1 MSLKDLTVISPGT
14 RKLLAITI
22 SVALAAVIFAFFYY
36 RGVNRSE
43 DPRVAKARKY
53 MAEYDRLPGGTDS
66 YVQFHLLD
74 SADLIYRSVPGYGSS
89 FERGVIYNNR
99 GSSILINALYD
110 STLTE
115 SSKIAFLELSVTYA
129 DSAIAVYRNWLDEW
143 EELSE
148 EDIASRL
155 MLEMSEAD
163 PAFAGLNFN
172 SIFRKRVK
180 DMMLAR
186 IETPRRLSVSYTNK
200 GTAYRHMMMPDSA
213 LVWYERALSIWKH
226 NRTAESNLSVL
237 LGGDPVKPG
246 IIESLFPP
254 DRKKK

>member
-43 DPRVAKARKY
+43 DPRVAKAREY
-53 MAEYDRLPGGTDS
+53 MAEYDRLSGGTES
-66 YVQFHLLD
+66 YALFHLLD
-74 SADLIYRSVPGYGSS
+74 SANLIYRRVPGYGSS
-89 FERGVIYNNR
+89 YETGVIYNNK
-99 GSSILINALYD
+99 GSSLLMKALYD
-110 STLTE
+110 SSLTE
-115 SSKIAFLELSVTYA
+115 SGKVAFLELSVTYC
-129 DSAIAVYRNWLDEW
+129 DSAVMVYRNWLDEW
-143 EELSE
+143 EAFSE
-148 EDIASRL
+148 EEVAVKL
-155 MLEMSEAD
+155 TEGMSEND
-163 PAFAGLNFN
+163 PAFAGLNFK
-172 SIFRKRVK
+172 SVFRKRVK

-186 IETPRRLSVSYTNK
+186 VETPRRLSVSYTNK
-200 GTAYRHMMMPDSA
+200 GTAYRHLMMPDSA
-213 LVWYERALSIWKH
+213 LVFYERALSIWKH

-237 LGGDPVKPG
+237 LGGEPVKPG

>member
-36 RGVNRSE
+36 RDVNRSE
-43 DPRVAKARKY
+43 DPRVAKAREY
-53 MAEYDRLPGGTDS
+53 MAEYDRLSGATES
-66 YVQFHLLD
+66 YALFHLLD
-74 SADLIYRSVPGYGSS
+74 SADQIYRRVPGYGSS
-89 FERGVIYNNR
+89 YETGVIYNNK
-99 GSSILINALYD
+99 GSSLLMKALYD
-110 STLTE
+110 SSLTE
-115 SSKIAFLELSVTYA
+115 SGKIAFLELSVTYC
-129 DSAIAVYRNWLDEW
+129 DSAVMVYREWLDEW
-143 EELSE
+143 EPLSE
-148 EDIASRL
+148 EEVAVKL
-155 MLEMSEAD
+155 TEGMSEND
-163 PAFAGLNFN
+163 PAFAGLNFK
-172 SIFRKRVK
+172 SIFKKRVK

-186 IETPRRLSVSYTNK
+186 VETPRRLSVSYTNK

-213 LVWYERALSIWKH
+213 LVFYERALSIWKH

-237 LGGDPVKPG
+237 LGGEPVKPG

>member
-1 MSLKDLTVISPGT
+1 MSLRDLTVISPGT

-22 SVALAAVIFAFFYY
+22 SVALAAVVFAFFYY

-43 DPRVAKARKY
+43 DPRVSKAREY
-53 MAEYDRLPGGTDS
+53 MAEYDRLSGGTES
-66 YVQFHLLD
+66 YALFHLLD
-74 SADLIYRSVPGYGSS
+74 SADQIYRSVPGYGSS
-89 FERGVIYNNR
+89 FERGVIRNNR
-99 GSSILINALYD
+99 GSSLLMKALYD
-110 STLTE
+110 SSLTE
-115 SSKIAFLELSVTYA
+115 SGKVAFLELSITYA

-143 EELSE
+143 ETLSE
-148 EDIASRL
+148 EEVAARL
-155 MLEMSEAD
+155 TQGMSEAD
-163 PAFAGLNFN
+163 PAFAALNYN

-180 DMMLAR
+180 DVMLAR
-186 IETPRRLSVSYTNK
+186 VETPRRLSVSYTNK

-213 LVWYERALSIWKH
+213 LVLYERALSIWKH

-237 LGGDPVKPG
+237 LGGEPVKPG

>member
-14 RKLLAITI
+14 RKILAITL

-36 RGVNRSE
+36 RQVNRSE
-43 DPRVAKARKY
+43 DPRVAGARLL
-53 MAEYDRLPGGTDS
+53 MAEYDRLSGGAES
-66 YVQFHLLD
+66 YVLFHLLD

-99 GSSILINALYD
+99 GSSFLMKALYD
-110 STLTE
+110 SSLTE
-115 SSKIAFLELSVTYA
+115 SGKVAFLELSITYA
-129 DSAIAVYRNWLDEW
+129 DSAIKVYSNWLDGW

-155 MLEMSEAD
+155 MSEMSETD
-163 PAFAGLNFN
+163 PAFSGLNFK

-186 IETPRRLSVSYTNK
+186 VETPRRLSVSYTNK

-213 LVWYERALSIWKH
+213 LLWYERALAIWKH

-237 LGGDPVKPG
+237 LGGEPVKPG